1 MTERQLQFRVGIFV
15 IIAAVSAAMMIFQ
28 FGEFGAFWQR
38 PITVVV
44 HFSSAPGVQPGGPVE
59 MNGIPIGTV
68 RDIGIDRRRGGAR
81 VRVDLLPR
89 FQVRSDARPRLIRSL
104 FGDTTIE
111 FTLGRQGRTLRDGD
125 VLEGLPP
132 VDPMN
137 VVARLDEQLRTTM
150 ASFERTSVQWGRV
163 AENINGL
170 VDNRRGDLE
179 RAIGESAVALAQ
191 FSKTMTSAN
200 ALFANA
206 NQVLGDPRQQHNLRQ
221 SLDAL
226 PRLVGETE
234 ATIKAVRRTVLT
246 VNTNLVQLQGVTAPL
261 ARRGDSIVAR
271 IDATLGNLESLTA
284 DLGRFSRVINTP
296 SGSLSRLAR
305 DPALYRNLNESS
317 GSLALLL
324 KNLQPVIRDLRIF
337 SDKVARHPELLGV
350 QGALRGSAGVKEPPR
365 EANSGRGARRNN

>member
-15 IIAAVSAAMMIFQ
+15 IIAAISAATMIFQ

-38 PITVVV
+38 PVTVVV
-44 HFSSAPGVQPGGPVE
+44 HFSSAPGVQAGGPVE

-68 RDIGIDRRRGGAR
+68 RDVDIDRQREGVR
-81 VRVDLLPR
+81 VRVDLVPR
-89 FQVRSDARPRLIRSL
+89 FQIRSDARPRLVRSL

-111 FTLGRQGRTLRDGD
+111 FAPGRRGRTIRDGD

-132 VDPMN
+132 VDPMS
-137 VVARLDEQLRTTM
+137 VIARLDEQLRTTM
-150 ASFERTSVQWGRV
+150 VSFEKTSRQWGKV

-179 RAIGESAVALAQ
+179 RAISESAVALAQ
-191 FSKTMTSAN
+191 FSRTMTSAN

-206 NQVLGDPRQQHNLRQ
+206 NQVLGDPRQQQNLRR

-234 ATIKAVRRTVLT
+234 ATIQAVRRTVIT
-246 VNTNLVQLQGVTAPL
+246 VNTNLEQLQGVTEPL
-261 ARRGDSIVAR
+261 ARRGGSIVTR
-271 IDATLGNLESLTA
+271 IDRTLGNLESLTA
-284 DLGRFSRVINTP
+284 DLSRFSRVINTP
-296 SGSLSRLAR
+296 NGSLNRLAN
-305 DPALYRNLNESS
+305 DPTLYRNLNESS
-317 GSLALLL
+317 GSMALLL

-350 QGALRGSAGVKEPPR
+350 RGALQGSAGVKEPPR
-365 EANSGRGARRNN
+365 EANSKPGSRRKN